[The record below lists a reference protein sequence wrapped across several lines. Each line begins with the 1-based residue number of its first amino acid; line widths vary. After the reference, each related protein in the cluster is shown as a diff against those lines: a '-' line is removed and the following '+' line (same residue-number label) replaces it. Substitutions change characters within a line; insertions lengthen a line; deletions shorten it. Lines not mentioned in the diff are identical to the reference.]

1 MALCVTLGKMNKL
14 MSCYMMC
21 DHFNDL
27 LLFPIVEY
35 NTYDES
41 QFKDD
46 TGKHCRPSQ
55 VLFV

>member
-1 MALCVTLGKMNKL
+1 MALYDTLGKVHKL

-21 DHFNDL
+21 GHFNDL

-35 NTYDES
+35 NLYDES

-46 TGKHCRPSQ
+46 TGKHCQ
-55 VLFV
+55 AK

>member
-1 MALCVTLGKMNKL
+1 MSLSMALYDTLGKVHKL

-21 DHFNDL
+21 GHFNDL

-35 NTYDES
+35 NLYDES

-46 TGKHCRPSQ
+46 TGKHCQ
-55 VLFV
+55 AK